1 MKKKI
6 VWLILSC
13 MIVVALILAS
23 CGPAAVEEEEGK
35 TITGKVTEEKAPVEK
50 EEAKVVEEGP
60 EMVRDAFGKLKEKPR
75 YGGKVTIVWTSP
87 APTQILDP
95 VIATRSVS
103 TGIHTYSRLGIAD
116 WAKGPQGTNEFPF
129 TSSFIPDEFSAGDV
143 CESWEIMDLQTIIFH
158 IRQNVYWHNV
168 PPMNGRQFTAEDAVY
183 SFERGGDDPQSTF
196 YSAEE
201 RDPELPPYAMALDKF
216 TLQLMS
222 DEPDTRML
230 HGVLYWLYMQPREM
244 VEAYG
249 DLMDP
254 KHQCGTGP
262 FIVTDNVPD
271 SSMTWKRNPNYHL
284 VDPFFPENS
293 LPYIDTLQ
301 AIVILDEST
310 RLAALRTHKIERLG
324 VPWDKVEGIKETNP
338 ELLHRKVLPDAAAV
352 IFCRTDIE
360 PLSDK
365 KVRQALSLA
374 IDNPTIAEEFY
385 GGNAYLLV
393 WPTLP
398 SFVSHYTPMEELPEL
413 SRKLYEYQ
421 PELAKQ
427 FLAEAGYPNG
437 FKTEVLCPSSAPQ
450 WIDTM
455 AIVKEYL
462 AAVNV
467 DMDIRILEPTTF
479 GSTLYGKQ
487 YPAMCYCFWGNN
499 GYIDAFGW
507 AHGGWE
513 SDAGVP
519 SVYNFG
525 NVVDPIAKE
534 TFDTVAEEPD
544 KAVRDRM
551 IKEQNLREIDL
562 CWEIPIPTPA
572 SFFFYAPWIKGYAG
586 EVGVGPDPGENAGI
600 YRYVWIDQDLKY
612 EITGQRD

>member
-1 MKKKI
+1 MKRK
-6 VWLILSC
+6 VLWLVLSSL
-13 MIVVALILAS
+13 MVVALVLPS
-23 CGPAAVEEEEGK
+23 CAPAAVEEEGK
-35 TITGKVTEEKAPVEK
+35 TIVG
-50 EEAKVVEEGP
+50 KVVEEEEEAVVEVEEEAKGP

-75 YGGKVTIVWTSP
+75 YGGTITVVWSSP
-87 APTQILDP
+87 SPTLILDP
-95 VIATRSVS
+95 VIATRSVAA
-103 TGIHTYSRLGIAD
+103 GIHTYSRLGIAD

-143 CESWEIMDLQTIIFH
+143 CESWEIMDLQTIVFK

-183 SFERGGDDPQSTF
+183 AFERAGDDPQSTF
-196 YSAEE
+196 YTAEE
-201 RDPELPPYAMALDKF
+201 RDPELPPYVMALDKF
-216 TLQLMS
+216 TLQIMS
-222 DEPDTRML
+222 DTPDTRML
-230 HGVLYWLYMQPREM
+230 HGVLYWMYMQPREV
-244 VEAYG
+244 VETYG
-249 DLMDP
+249 DANDP
-254 KHQCGTGP
+254 DHQVGTGP
-262 FIVTDNVPD
+262 FVVTDNVPD

-284 VDPFFPENS
+284 VDPFFPENR

-338 ELLHRKVLPDAAAV
+338 ELLNRKVLPDSAAV
-352 IFCRTDIE
+352 IFLRTDIE
-360 PLSDK
+360 PFSDK
-365 KVRQALSLA
+365 KVRQAVTLA
-374 IDNPTIAEEFY
+374 IDQPTIAEEFY

-398 SFVSHYTPMEELPEL
+398 SFVSHYTPMDQLPEL
-413 SRKLYEYQ
+413 SQKLYQYQ
-421 PELAKQ
+421 PELARE

-437 FKTEVLCPSSAPQ
+437 FQTEVLCPSSAPQ

-462 AAVNV
+462 MDVGI
-467 DMDIRILEPTTF
+467 DMEIRILEPTTF

-487 YPAMCYCFWGNN
+487 YPAMIFLYWGNN

-507 AHGGWE
+507 AHGGWV
-513 SDAGVP
+513 SDTGVP

-525 NVVDPIAKE
+525 NVVDDIAEE
-534 TFDTVAEEPD
+534 TFLTVQGEAD
-544 KAVRDRM
+544 VALRNQM
-551 IKEQNLREIDL
+551 INEQNLREIDL

-572 SFFFYAPWIKGYAG
+572 SFFFWMPWIKGYEG
-586 EVGVGPDPGENAGI
+586 EVGVGPDPGENYGVF
-600 YRYVWIDQDLKY
+600 RYVWIDQDLKY